1 MLQCNIKENIMK
13 IIKKIL
19 KIAKGKGL
27 TKCQDDSLKTFFKS
41 EYKKNADAAYWY
53 YKTMRDL
60 DYYR

>member
-1 MLQCNIKENIMK
+1 MK